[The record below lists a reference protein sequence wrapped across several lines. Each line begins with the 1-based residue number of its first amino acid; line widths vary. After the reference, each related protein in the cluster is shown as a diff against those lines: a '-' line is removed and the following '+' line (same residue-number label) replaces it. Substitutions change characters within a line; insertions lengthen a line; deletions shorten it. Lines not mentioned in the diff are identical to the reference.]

1 MIWISAPGDLE
12 WCASRATRAQRCARS
27 ESALTAR
34 TRRVTCIIDGSPTS
48 AHAKE
53 MQRKLSVLG
62 VSWGG
67 LAPYTAACVDCPAG
81 RVGSFEQI
89 VAETAQMPCAF
100 VKGQLAARAP
110 LPLSWAERH
119 AFVLVRRGVLVRHR
133 ADELG
138 GAVATDCAGP
148 GCFVSFPTELASA
161 DLGYAATELLVCLC
175 PRDTAEHLVDSSP
188 TATRDV
194 VRGMSAAI
202 DRIERF
208 SHARAQSSAT
218 GRVAATLAC
227 VADTLAPPRRRAT
240 LPSGLQ
246 QRDLARLAG
255 VRHESF
261 CRALGELESRGLVKR
276 STDGIEILRHDELA
290 AVA

>member
-1 MIWISAPGDLE
+1 MHP
-12 WCASRATRAQRCARS
+12 
-27 ESALTAR
+27 
-34 TRRVTCIIDGSPTS
+34 
-48 AHAKE
+48 
-53 MQRKLSVLG
+53 KLSVVS

-81 RVGSFEQI
+81 RIGGFQEV
-89 VAETAQMPCAF
+89 VAETAQLPCAF
-100 VKGQLAARAP
+100 VKGQLASRAP
-110 LPLSWAERH
+110 VPLAWPERH
-119 AFVLVRRGVLVRHR
+119 AFALIRRGVLVRYR

-138 GAVATDCAGP
+138 GAIATDCAGP

-161 DLGYAATELLVCLC
+161 DVGYAATELLVCLC
-175 PRDTAEHLVDSSP
+175 PRDTADRLVDTSP

-194 VRGMSAAI
+194 VRGMGAAI
-202 DRIERF
+202 DRLERF
-208 SHARAQSSAT
+208 AYARAQSSAT
-218 GRVAATLAC
+218 ARVAATLVC

-261 CRALGELESRGLVKR
+261 CRALGELEGRGLVKR
-276 STDGIEILRHDELA
+276 SSDGLEILRHAELA